1 MATAKKSA
9 AKPRSA
15 RGGRARA
22 RPRPE
27 RVPPAPERVPTPA
40 MPAEVTTTEPP
51 VALSVPEPALAA
63 LVAPAPPERPLP
75 TSRRAIFFDV
85 ENTSRAEHISRVIA
99 HLAVDRNGRRTEFF
113 AVGNWRVI
121 GHDTARLLARHGAQL
136 VHSAPSVGV
145 RDWSDLRIA
154 VASGVWLASARP
166 DDVIEIVSDDRAF
179 DAVGD
184 VAASL
189 GVTFHRLSYRAL
201 LGMPVADVPDREE
214 PTESGQSRHG
224 GGGRSRRGRRGR
236 RYGRPEHGAR
246 PAPPP
251 SITATPSVQAEPHTA
266 PHDEIVAVVRDL
278 VQSSSGR
285 NVTLDTL
292 ANALKARGFSRPP
305 GSPRLIT
312 RLRRIKELE
321 VSRSGV
327 ITLHDGTAR
336 RPVEAETVPEPTEP
350 VPMVEEPE
358 PPAAAAAESETEVD
372 EPETIEPGNDRRF
385 AYEPRRDDGG
395 QGRRRSRRG
404 GRRRRGGRGGGGG
417 GGGGGRPPAD
427 PRMPPRDV
435 PARDTAAREAAVRE
449 AFRTRTAPSYITGE
463 PLA

>member
-1 MATAKKSA
+1 VVEPEAAVTA
-9 AKPRSA
+9 P
-15 RGGRARA
+15 
-22 RPRPE
+22 
-27 RVPPAPERVPTPA
+27 
-40 MPAEVTTTEPP
+40 EPP
-51 VALSVPEPALAA
+51 VPLAVPEVELAA
-63 LVAPAPPERPLP
+63 RALPAPAERPLP

-85 ENTSRAEHISRVIA
+85 ENTSRAEHIARVIS
-99 HLAVDRNGRRTEFF
+99 HLAVDRAGRRTDFF

-154 VASGVWLASARP
+154 VASGVWLATARP

-189 GVTFHRLSYRAL
+189 GVTFRRLSYRGL
-201 LGMPVADVPDREE
+201 LGMPVAEVAVEREPSPE
-214 PTESGQSRHG
+214 PQARHGGG

-236 RYGRPEHGAR
+236 RHGRPDHAPR
-246 PAPPP
+246 PPQPHV
-251 SITATPSVQAEPHTA
+251 TTPTPMPAASAGEAHTA
-266 PHDEIVAVVRDL
+266 PHDEIVAVVREL
-278 VQSSSGR
+278 VHAAAGR

-321 VSRSGV
+321 VSRAGV
-327 ITLHDGTAR
+327 ITLQDGGGAPGASGEPASVESAPEVPEAAAMTDSAEPVAAPEA
-336 RPVEAETVPEPTEP
+336 PVEEADV
-350 VPMVEEPE
+350 
-358 PPAAAAAESETEVD
+358 VD
-372 EPETIEPGNDRRF
+372 EPQPGNDRRVS
-385 AYEPRRDDGG
+385 YEPQRDFANDN
-395 QGRRRSRRG
+395 RRRSRRG
-404 GRRRRGGRGGGGG
+404 GRRRRGGRGGGGSG
-417 GGGGGRPPAD
+417 GGGGGRPPD
-427 PRMPPRDV
+427 QRTPPPRDF
-435 PARDTAAREAAVRE
+435 PPRDAAAREAAVRE

>member
-1 MATAKKSA
+1 MATARKSA
-9 AKPRSA
+9 PKQRGA

-27 RVPPAPERVPTPA
+27 PAPPTPVPTPEIA
-40 MPAEVTTTEPP
+40 PSEPP
-51 VALSVPEPALAA
+51 VPLSVPEPALAA
-63 LVAPAPPERPLP
+63 RVSPPPPERPLP
-75 TSRRAIFFDV
+75 SSRRAIFFDV

-189 GVTFHRLSYRAL
+189 GVTFHRLSYRGL
-201 LGMPVADVPDREE
+201 LGVPVADVPEREE
-214 PTESGQSRHG
+214 PMESGHVRHS
-224 GGGRSRRGRRGR
+224 GGRSRRGRRGR
-236 RYGRPEHGAR
+236 RHGRPEHGAR

-251 SITATPSVQAEPHTA
+251 SIAAAAAVQAEPHTA
-266 PHDEIVAVVRDL
+266 PHDEIVAVVREL
-278 VQSSSGR
+278 AQSSSGR

-292 ANALKARGFSRPP
+292 ANALKSRGFSRPP

-327 ITLHDGTAR
+327 ITLHDGAPR
-336 RPVEAETVPEPTEP
+336 VAPAVEIVPEPAEPAAVIDEAPQPPPPAVDTE
-350 VPMVEEPE
+350 VEED
-358 PPAAAAAESETEVD
+358 AV
-372 EPETIEPGNDRRF
+372 EPGNDRRF
-385 AYEPRRDDGG
+385 AFEPRRDEPRRDDGG

-417 GGGGGRPPAD
+417 GGGGGRPPMD
-427 PRMPPRDV
+427 QRVPPREPPRD
-435 PARDTAAREAAVRE
+435 AAAREAAVRE
-449 AFRTRTAPSYITGE
+449 AFRTRTAPSYISGE

>member
-1 MATAKKSA
+1 MPIAKKSKSA
-9 AKPRSA
+9 IKPRAA
-15 RGGRARA
+15 RPARARA

-27 RVPPAPERVPTPA
+27 PVPPPVPV
-40 MPAEVTTTEPP
+40 AEVTPQEPP
-51 VALSVPEPALAA
+51 VPLAVPEPALAA
-63 LVAPAPPERPLP
+63 RVQPAPERPLP
-75 TSRRAIFFDV
+75 ASRRAIFFDV

-99 HLAVDRNGRRTEFF
+99 HLAVDRGGRRTDFF

-154 VASGVWLASARP
+154 VASGVWLASARA

-189 GVTFHRLSYRAL
+189 GVSFRRLSYRAL
-201 LGMPVADVPDREE
+201 LGMPAADVPEREA
-214 PTESGQSRHG
+214 PVESAHARQ

-236 RYGRPEHGAR
+236 RYGRPEHAPR
-246 PAPPP
+246 SSPPP
-251 SITATPSVQAEPHTA
+251 SIAAVSSVQAGPAEPHTA
-266 PHDEIVAVVRDL
+266 PHDEIVAVVREL
-278 VQSSSGR
+278 ARSSSGR

-292 ANALKARGFSRPP
+292 ANALKSRGFSRPP

-321 VSRSGV
+321 VSRAGV
-327 ITLHDGTAR
+327 ITLLDGTVQRPGEAEMIPE
-336 RPVEAETVPEPTEP
+336 PVEAPPFS
-350 VPMVEEPE
+350 EEPE
-358 PPAAAAAESETEVD
+358 QSAPPPAESE
-372 EPETIEPGNDRRF
+372 PEEAGMVEPGNERRVQPF
-385 AYEPRRDDGG
+385 EPRRDDGG
-395 QGRRRSRRG
+395 QGWRRSRRG
-404 GRRRRGGRGGGGG
+404 GRRRRGGRGGGGSGGG
-417 GGGGGRPPAD
+417 GGGGGRPPMD
-427 PRMPPRDV
+427 QRSPPRD
-435 PARDTAAREAAVRE
+435 PQPPRDAAAREAAVRE

>member
-1 MATAKKSA
+1 M
-9 AKPRSA
+9 
-15 RGGRARA
+15 
-22 RPRPE
+22 
-27 RVPPAPERVPTPA
+27 
-40 MPAEVTTTEPP
+40 AEVTPSDPP
-51 VALSVPEPALAA
+51 VPLSVPEPALAGR
-63 LVAPAPPERPLP
+63 VVPPADRPLP
-75 TSRRAIFFDV
+75 ASRRAIFFDV

-99 HLAVDRNGRRTEFF
+99 HLAMDRGGRRTEFF

-166 DDVIEIVSDDRAF
+166 DDVIEVVSDDRAF

-189 GVTFHRLSYRAL
+189 GVTFRRLSYRGL
-201 LGMPVADVPDREE
+201 LGMPVADVPEREA
-214 PTESGQSRHG
+214 PVESSHGRH

-236 RYGRPEHGAR
+236 GHARPEHAPR
-246 PAPPP
+246 PVAHPHVAAVAPVP
-251 SITATPSVQAEPHTA
+251 AGGEEPHTA
-266 PHDEIVAVVRDL
+266 PHDEIVAVVREL
-278 VQSSSGR
+278 VQASSGR

-327 ITLHDGTAR
+327 ITLQDGTAPAPR
-336 RPVEAETVPEPTEP
+336 AV
-350 VPMVEEPE
+350 EPE
-358 PPAAAAAESETEVD
+358 PAAEPVEVAEVVEERQPEMDTD
-372 EPETIEPGNDRRF
+372 EPEAIEPGNDRR
-385 AYEPRRDDGG
+385 APSEPRRDDGG

-417 GGGGGRPPAD
+417 GRPPMGGD
-427 PRMPPRDV
+427 QRQPPPREV
-435 PARDTAAREAAVRE
+435 PRDAAAREAAVRE